1 MVEIP
6 WGAWGEAHSRRRH
19 QGRQGAVLLAELI
32 RRRPGGNAGV
42 SWLSMP
48 FLAHP
53 QAAILQQTAEYI
65 FSLEQ
70 EKTRLLQQN
79 TQLKRF
85 IQVLPQGWDRR
96 EWDNPG
102 WPGWGCHL
110 QFLGLRVGPST
121 LLSQRLEM
129 FPFLWQGRNSTWHL
143 LPGRGRRVGVP
154 FSIISTN
161 LGCQGWPGGSSGA
174 GVPWLNCPGCYSVRI
189 RLAQGCVDRQEPI
202 CPPASNTT
210 PGRSFLHGAVVGSG
224 TTWMAGRAS
233 VLAPFP

>member
-1 MVEIP
+1 MKP
-6 WGAWGEAHSRRRH
+6 T
-19 QGRQGAVLLAELI
+19 
-32 RRRPGGNAGV
+32 PGGDTREGKEQCCLQSSSGGGLGGDTGV

-48 FLAHP
+48 LLAHP

-110 QFLGLRVGPST
+110 QFLGLRVGSST

-129 FPFLWQGRNSTWHL
+129 FLWQGRNSTWHL
-143 LPGRGRRVGVP
+143 LPRRGRRVRVP

-189 RLAQGCVDRQEPI
+189 THKAVWIDRSPSVPKHQTQHQGDL
-202 CPPASNTT
+202 
-210 PGRSFLHGAVVGSG
+210 FLHGAVVGSG
-224 TTWMAGRAS
+224 ITWMAGRAS